1 MPGKKA
7 LFVRFSS
14 LGDVIMS
21 NYYAMLVKQIY
32 PDWHITWLVDSL
44 YAPIVRAQ
52 PWIDSVIE
60 WDRKNTG
67 NTGFL
72 KILRSVRQSKF
83 DIAIDMHSTDR
94 SCFFVCLSG
103 IPIKYGDRNSSIPF
117 KIYARDL
124 SGSLFKNNGD
134 ISSCPSYLA
143 ADAPTEKAQALFT
156 GDDLPRRLIIMAIG
170 ASYEKKRWP
179 AGSWIQFALLAAE
192 KGYRMIMVGEGSAEQ
207 RMAREIEQALRPGR
221 VVNMVGELSLSELVY
236 VISRGDIAVS
246 GDTGPLHIA
255 RALGVP
261 VVAMFGPSRVAKKY
275 MASFYRTLF
284 ASCDELGCAS
294 WACGK
299 PCLETIR
306 PEQMLACVEEYFDET
321 EVRKND
327 R

>member
-1 MPGKKA
+1 MRGKKA

-44 YAPIVRAQ
+44 YAPVVRTQ
-52 PWIDSVIE
+52 PWVDSVIE

-67 NTGFL
+67 NTGFF
-72 KILRSVRQSKF
+72 KILRRVRRARF
-83 DIAIDMHSTDR
+83 DVAIDMHSTDR
-94 SCFFVCLSG
+94 SCCFVCLSG

-124 SGSLFKNNGD
+124 HGSLLKNNGD
-134 ISSCPSYLA
+134 IAGCPSYLTVGV
-143 ADAPTEKAQALFT
+143 PTERMLALFAEENS
-156 GDDLPRRLIIMAIG
+156 PRRLIILAIG

-179 AGSWIQFALLAAE
+179 TDNWIQFARLAAE
-192 KGYRMIMVGEGSAEQ
+192 KGYRLLMVGEGHAEQ
-207 RMAREIEQALRPGR
+207 RMAQEIEEALKPVR
-221 VVNMVGELSLSELVY
+221 VINMVGELSLSELIY

-261 VVAMFGPSRVAKKY
+261 VVAMFGPSRVVGKY
-275 MASFYRTLF
+275 MESFYRTLF
-284 ASCDELGCAS
+284 ASCDELGCAR
-294 WACGK
+294 WTCQK

-306 PEQMLACVEEYFDET
+306 PERVFSSVEEYFDET